1 MPSAATSAQ
10 SGGLP
15 DQATLPI
22 FRILLIVQV
31 LAAGFFGLVPFLLP
45 DSFASGAGFV
55 GDEPFI
61 YRLAGAAT
69 LGYAAVALIGSVRP
83 TWYRLRIPVLATL
96 TFNAAAVI
104 GALLS
109 LASGEMQFVV
119 YFVAIAAF
127 AFTVL
132 AGYWMTRN
140 QGPGDPAP
148 EPIEPWFRAVI
159 AVATLAAAFFGLAPL
174 VAAAQFASL
183 AGLSTNDLFIY
194 HLAGAA
200 TLGYSVAGVASLL
213 ASSRAEI
220 GLQVR
225 AATVFNGL
233 SAIAALVYLVN
244 GGTAAVAWLILVAAA
259 AFTAVFVLWMAG
271 AGRAVRA

>member
-1 MPSAATSAQ
+1 MRSSAPMPSAA
-10 SGGLP
+10 LP

-22 FRILLIVQV
+22 FRILLVVQV
-31 LAAGFFGLVPFLLP
+31 LAAGFFGLLPFLLP
-45 DSFASGAGFV
+45 DTFASGAGFV

-83 TWYRLRIPVLATL
+83 AWYRLRIPLLATL

-119 YFVAIAAF
+119 FFVAIAAF

-132 AGYWMTRN
+132 AGYWLARN
-140 QGPGDPAP
+140 QGLPDPAP
-148 EPIEPWFRAVI
+148 EPVEPWFRVVI
-159 AVATLAAAFFGLAPL
+159 AVATLAATFFGLAPL
-174 VAAAQFASL
+174 VAAGEFASL
-183 AGLSTNDLFIY
+183 AGFSTNDQFIY

-200 TLGYSVAGVASLL
+200 TLGYAVAGVASLL
-213 ASSRAEI
+213 ARSRAQI

-233 SAIAALVYLVN
+233 SAVAAVIYLIN
-244 GGTAAVAWLILVAAA
+244 GGRAPVAWLILVAAT